1 MACADVVYKLVTGQ
15 YVEWAFRW
23 TVELGYNWLVL
34 LWLLSDAGDWAAGA
48 GVTDSSLVDDG
59 IQRSG
64 SRSSD
69 NSRGGGLGFST
80 SVPIDVPAWMGSS
93 MNQATFNYHDD
104 DDVNRHMFVLS

>member
-1 MACADVVYKLVTGQ
+1 M
-15 YVEWAFRW
+15 
-23 TVELGYNWLVL
+23 
-34 LWLLSDAGDWAAGA
+34 LSDDDCDAAGVCA
-48 GVTDSSLVDDG
+48 TDSSLVDDG

-93 MNQATFNYHDD
+93 MNQATFNFHDD
-104 DDVNRHMFVLS
+104 DDVNKYIILLCCCNYVPYRVHRRFQS

>member
-1 MACADVVYKLVTGQ
+1 MT
-15 YVEWAFRW
+15 
-23 TVELGYNWLVL
+23 
-34 LWLLSDAGDWAAGA
+34 
-48 GVTDSSLVDDG
+48 VTDSSLVDDG

-104 DDVNRHMFVLS
+104 DDDVNKLILYDCLNLVRYHCNLYDSC